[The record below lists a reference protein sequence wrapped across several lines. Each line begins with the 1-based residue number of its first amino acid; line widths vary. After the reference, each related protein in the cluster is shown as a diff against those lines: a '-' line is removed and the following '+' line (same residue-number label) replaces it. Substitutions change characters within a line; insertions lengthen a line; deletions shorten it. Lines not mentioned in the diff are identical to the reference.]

1 MNDGGGGD
9 ERWVSGGDETLFVEG
24 SRSQYSAPPRRR
36 RGAGGGRE
44 ELGWANRS
52 ARGGNGAAGASNEW
66 DCLLHSGR
74 SGGGNGRCDASRG

>member
-52 ARGGNGAAGASNEW
+52 GREHREAAPRMVDAI
-66 DCLLHSGR
+66 HR
-74 SGGGNGRCDASRG
+74 VGRCEHLH